1 MPLIKS
7 LALGLFCCFAL
18 NANAAIEQIYN
29 WNGLEF
35 VRSGNA
41 HHVHPASPES
51 TKLRG
56 GWVLDISDVEPKATA
71 KHDLPYANKGGALA
85 KVTVTPSIDPKKI
98 SARVA
103 QGLKNAAA
111 GAATGNGYIAVGAL
125 ACGLLD
131 CGAAVVA
138 LTDWGIEKLKD
149 NGDGTLSAVVPDPNL
164 NIETSTGSLYYLR
177 DRPHITGRTLA
188 GLTSATAAACLSWMP
203 DTNQWRY
210 KGCTPGTPFQNYVS
224 INVMAQGKGGD
235 GVWRDHVS
243 AHNYPWAQKGD
254 TCPIGS
260 PVVNGVCNGPAPT
273 QEVPLQT
280 YIDSRY
286 TGKGWDNHWAKLT
299 AAIVAEGGNVFTDGT
314 SVGITGPAIVPV
326 SVSET
331 KTRVNVLP
339 GTTTIAPS
347 THTGPTDS
355 GTQTTTTTTSANNK
369 FNPAP
374 MTSSGSGSS
383 GGPASGPSMTTT
395 QTTTTTTSVT
405 NNVTNITNITNETT
419 TEKEEAP
426 EEVATD
432 TPLSNIP
439 ELYKQKYP
447 DGLSG
452 VWNSFKTNINQTS
465 FVRLISELTPNIGSG
480 GSCPV
485 WTFDLG
491 FIPGASMGVHRLGAE
506 YCFIWPI
513 LKIIL
518 MITALFT
525 ARRLIFGG

>member
-1 MPLIKS
+1 MPLIKP
-7 LALGLFCCFAL
+7 LALGLLGCFAL

-56 GWVLDISDVEPKATA
+56 GWVLEISDVEPKASA

-85 KVTVTPSIDPKKI
+85 KVTVTPSIDPKKV
-98 SARVA
+98 SGRVA

-111 GAATGNGYIAVGAL
+111 GAATGNGYIAIGAL

-138 LTDWGIEKLKD
+138 LADWGVDQLKK
-149 NGDGTLSAVVPDPNL
+149 NEDGSLSAVVPDPSAISEVSDGKQYSVASGPWSL
-164 NIETSTGSLYYLR
+164 SPASACQARASLLGWSGVSVAQTSPKCS
-177 DRPHITGRTLA
+177 ITGYRCDIGQCSYFNTFGPMDYSTRSGSSCPA
-188 GLTSATAAACLSWMP
+188 GA
-203 DTNQWRY
+203 
-210 KGCTPGTPFQNYVS
+210 
-224 INVMAQGKGGD
+224 
-235 GVWRDHVS
+235 
-243 AHNYPWAQKGD
+243 
-254 TCPIGS
+254 PI
-260 PVVNGVCNGPAPT
+260 VNGVCNLSAPT
-273 QEVPLQT
+273 KEMPLET
-280 YIDSRY
+280 YLNSRY
-286 TGKGWDNHWAKLT
+286 MGKGWDHHWAKMT
-299 AAIVAEGGNVFTDGT
+299 AAAAANDGNVFTDGT
-314 SVGITGPAIVPV
+314 SVGITGPAIVPL
-326 SVSET
+326 SGNTT
-331 KTRVNVLP
+331 KTGVQLLP
-339 GTTTIAPS
+339 GTTTPAPFG
-347 THTGPTDS
+347 HTGPTDS

-369 FNPAP
+369 FNPGP

-395 QTTTTTTSVT
+395 QTTTTTTSIT
-405 NNVTNITNITNETT
+405 NNITNITNITNETT

-426 EEVATD
+426 EESARD

-452 VWNSFKTNINQTS
+452 VWNSFKTNISQTS

-506 YCFIWPI
+506 YCFIWPV

>member
-56 GWVLDISDVEPKATA
+56 GWILEISDVEPKATA

-85 KVTVTPSIDPKKI
+85 KVTVTPSIDPKKV
-98 SARVA
+98 SASA
-103 QGLKNAAA
+103 ATKIKEAAKAA
-111 GAATGNGYIAVGAL
+111 GPNPYLAVASIACAFYCDAL
-125 ACGLLD
+125 M
-131 CGAAVVA
+131 
-138 LTDWGIEKLKD
+138 DWGVDQLKKND
-149 NGDGTLSAVVPDPNL
+149 DGSLSAVVPDPSAISEVSDGKQYSVASGPWSL
-164 NIETSTGSLYYLR
+164 SPASACQARASVMGWSGASVVQTSPNCSIRGYRCDIGQCSLLDTFGPISYSSRSGSSC
-177 DRPHITGRTLA
+177 PA
-188 GLTSATAAACLSWMP
+188 GA
-203 DTNQWRY
+203 
-210 KGCTPGTPFQNYVS
+210 
-224 INVMAQGKGGD
+224 
-235 GVWRDHVS
+235 
-243 AHNYPWAQKGD
+243 
-254 TCPIGS
+254 PI
-260 PVVNGVCNGPAPT
+260 VNGVCNVSAPT
-273 QEVPLQT
+273 KEMPLET
-280 YIDSRY
+280 YLNSRY
-286 TGKGWDNHWAKLT
+286 MGKGWDHHWAKMT
-299 AAIVAEGGNVFTDGT
+299 AAAAANDGNVFTDGT
-314 SVGITGPAIVPV
+314 SVGITGPAIVPL
-326 SVSET
+326 SGNTT
-331 KTRVNVLP
+331 KTGVQLLP
-339 GTTTIAPS
+339 GTTTPAPFG
-347 THTGPTDS
+347 HTGPTDS

-369 FNPAP
+369 FNPGP

-419 TEKEEAP
+419 TEKDEAP
-426 EEVATD
+426 ESATD

-447 DGLSG
+447 DGFAG
-452 VWNSFKTNINQTS
+452 VWSSFKTNISQTS

>member
-1 MPLIKS
+1 MRLKPLV
-7 LALGLFCCFAL
+7 LTAFACFAL

-149 NGDGTLSAVVPDPNL
+149 NGDGTLSAVVPDPNS
-164 NIETSTGSLYYLR
+164 NIETSTGTLYYLR

-188 GLTSATAAACLSWMP
+188 GLTSATAAACLSWLP
-203 DTNQWRY
+203 DTDQWRY

-224 INVMAQGKGGD
+224 INVMAQAKGGD
-235 GVWRDHVS
+235 GVWRDNVRAS
-243 AHNYPWAQKGD
+243 NYPWAQKGD

-326 SVSET
+326 SGLTT
-331 KTRVNVLP
+331 KTGVQLLP
-339 GTTTIAPS
+339 GTTTPAPFGHS
-347 THTGPTDS
+347 GPTDS
-355 GTQTTTTTTSANNK
+355 GTQTTTTTTSASNK
-369 FNPAP
+369 FNPGP
-374 MTSSGSGSS
+374 MSSGGSGSS
-383 GGPASGPSMTTT
+383 GGPATGPTMTTT

-405 NNVTNITNITNETT
+405 NNITNITNITNETT

-426 EEVATD
+426 EEAPTD
-432 TPLSNIP
+432 TPFLDIP

-447 DGLSG
+447 DGLIG
-452 VWNSFKTNINQTS
+452 VMRTQ
-465 FVRLISELTPNIGSG
+465 
-480 GSCPV
+480 
-485 WTFDLG
+485 
-491 FIPGASMGVHRLGAE
+491 
-506 YCFIWPI
+506 
-513 LKIIL
+513 
-518 MITALFT
+518 FT
-525 ARRLIFGG
+525 AMKATPLFSLPMQLMGDLPQTGQCPSWQLDLSLANWASFGTYNVGADCAIWDFASWVIVISAFLLARQLVFGG